1 MFRFLF
7 SFIGKVII
15 TVIVVAGAWAA
26 YIYLTANQATPP
38 TLPNLPGYN
47 TIEGQ
52 EVTAYISSLGDGATL
67 LGGNPELAEKAAAV
81 DRLARCYQEA
91 GAVQI
96 RGYSKQEMP
105 LSAGVVTIV
114 DRNAVL
120 NPRTL
125 IDCLN
130 PPAMKTQSLAPAIEP
145 CSANYTV
152 SRDDNEYHI
161 LYAGTT
167 LEICQAFCSQL
178 EGCTAH

>member
-1 MFRFLF
+1 MFKFLF

-15 TVIVVAGAWAA
+15 TLIVVGGAWGA
-26 YIYLTANQATPP
+26 YLYLTTNQSVPP
-38 TLPNLPGYN
+38 TLPDLPGYN
-47 TIEGQ
+47 TLEGQ
-52 EVTAYISSLGDGATL
+52 EVTAYIRTLGDGAAQ
-67 LGGNPELAEKAAAV
+67 LGGNPELAKKAATV
-81 DRLARCYQEA
+81 DHFASCYQEA
-91 GAVQI
+91 GALQV
-96 RGYSKQEMP
+96 RGYSKQDMP

-114 DRNAVL
+114 DRNAAL

-125 IDCLN
+125 ATCLN
-130 PPAMKTQSLAPAIEP
+130 PPAMRAAGVASAIEP